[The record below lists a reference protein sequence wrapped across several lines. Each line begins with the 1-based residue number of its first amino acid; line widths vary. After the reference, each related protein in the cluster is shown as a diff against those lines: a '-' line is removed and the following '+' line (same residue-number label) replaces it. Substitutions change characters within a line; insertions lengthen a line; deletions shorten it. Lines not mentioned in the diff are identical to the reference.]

1 MVLCLSFIS
10 PMMCPFHGTLE
21 ENMWSGK
28 IAIGRGQQIHSLRHR
43 NLFLLLSLSCWN
55 ISIWIIHYN
64 GIWMGRQYCW
74 HWTIAFNWQKSQY
87 REWILKHCFGWEWTL
102 SIELPMSW
110 KGEGNLVLIFDIFEV
125 LRKDTLLLI
134 CQRMRVGFRNNSS
147 DWSLALICKYLDFD
161 SWECLLERLL
171 RFVNV
176 SMRGLDSS
184 FDSQYWE
191 CDLE

>member
-1 MVLCLSFIS
+1 M
-10 PMMCPFHGTLE
+10 PFLHFTNDVPFPRDPGRKHVEWKNRNRARATNPFVASQKSIFALVSE
-21 ENMWSGK
+21 LLKYLNMD
-28 IAIGRGQQIHSLRHR
+28 
-43 NLFLLLSLSCWN
+43 
-55 ISIWIIHYN
+55 N

-176 SMRGLDSS
+176 SMRDWTLVLILNI
-184 FDSQYWE
+184 E
-191 CDLE
+191 NAI